1 MYMYNTILLDEIRVL
16 VILKVNQFQYI
27 HVFRRLKLTLV
38 FNMIEQENYW
48 HIRSGLLTKEPV

>member
-38 FNMIEQENYW
+38 FNMIEQENY
-48 HIRSGLLTKEPV
+48 